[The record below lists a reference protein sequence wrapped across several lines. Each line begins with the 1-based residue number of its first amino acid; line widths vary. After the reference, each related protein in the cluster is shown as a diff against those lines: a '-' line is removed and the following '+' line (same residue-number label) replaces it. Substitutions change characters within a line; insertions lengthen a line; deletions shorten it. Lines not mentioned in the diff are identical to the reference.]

1 MNTNRMIQLSANAV
15 ALTLFAA
22 AIGCGRGQNPQ
33 AQLALLAGALP
44 ISLVGSYHGAL
55 ADKTEP
61 YARMRDA
68 AALEMYA
75 GQLARAIEIPVMPAP
90 MSMPAPMLPA
100 SAPMGEG
107 MSEAIATTP
116 LESVLSTGT
125 GIALLG
131 NSGSGKSSIVQWLIG
146 EAQPESLVILDPHN
160 DGKTW
165 GDLPVIDDYDAILD
179 KLADLLDQLKL
190 RRDRR
195 KKGLPNPP
203 LMIVADEWASLRA
216 YAAKRKNDV
225 CDEFVLLMG
234 CEARKLNM
242 VTLLCSQSGNVKA
255 MGLEGQGDFLEN
267 WCLVRL
273 GKIAKKYCKNLPDR
287 LVADAVAKSAYPCLI
302 NDELSYHPTHGSYA
316 VFEEGNT
323 PQNIKPYRK
332 HQAVKNQGT
341 VTPKT
346 ISNSPKSE
354 SEIIR
359 NYLDRLYHLPDYNP
373 PKDTRNQGENQ
384 GEKFS
389 IQGESE
395 NGGENA
401 ETQTEREFSP
411 CGESENEGETTPE
424 PGNLE
429 SSIESENVFTLDEA
443 GKVLGLRKE
452 AKTKPEIIVMVWGVK
467 PGKSRKYESAK
478 AKFEAIQAYWE
489 SLNLW
494 V

>member
-1 MNTNRMIQLSANAV
+1 MNPNRTIQITSNAI
-15 ALTLFAA
+15 ALILFAT

-44 ISLVGSYHGAL
+44 ISLVGSYHGHL

-61 YARMRDA
+61 YARMREQA
-68 AALEMYA
+68 SLEMYA
-75 GQLARAIEIPVMPAP
+75 GQLAAAIEVPVMP
-90 MSMPAPMLPA
+90 MPAPLPSLLPA
-100 SAPMGEG
+100 PVPMVEGEA
-107 MSEAIATTP
+107 AIATTP

-179 KLADLLDQLKL
+179 KLADLLEELKP

-216 YAAKRKNDV
+216 YASKRKNDV

-287 LVADAVAKSAYPCLI
+287 LVADAVAKAAYPCLI
-302 NDELSYHPTHGSYA
+302 NDELSYHPTHGCYG
-316 VFEEGNT
+316 VFEEGQA
-323 PQNIKPYRK
+323 PKNIKPYRK
-332 HQAVKNQGT
+332 SHSLNSIHNQDD
-341 VTPKT
+341 
-346 ISNSPKSE
+346 SNHVPITNSQE
-354 SEIIR
+354 SEAVIIR
-359 NYLDRLYHLPDYNP
+359 NYLDRLYKMPGYNP
-373 PKDTRNQGENQ
+373 PKTIPSQGENQ
-384 GEKFS
+384 GETFS
-389 IQGESE
+389 SQGESE
-395 NGGENA
+395 NQGENA
-401 ETQTEREFSP
+401 TTQSESKFSP
-411 CGESENEGETTPE
+411 CGENYIQGENGHFR
-424 PGNLE
+424 GGLGDE
-429 SSIESENVFTLDEA
+429 SESENVFTLDDA
-443 GKVLGLRKE
+443 GQVLALKKSGKN
-452 AKTKPEIIVMVWGVK
+452 KPEIIAIMWGVK

-478 AKFEAIQAYWE
+478 CKFEAIQAYWE
-489 SLNLW
+489 SLGLW
-494 V
+494 

>member
-1 MNTNRMIQLSANAV
+1 MLNTNRMIQLSANAV

-22 AIGCGRGQNPQ
+22 AIGCGRGQNPS

-44 ISLVGSYHGAL
+44 ISLVGSYHGHL

-61 YARMRDA
+61 YQRMRDA
-68 AALEMYA
+68 ASLEAYA
-75 GQLARAIEIPVMPAP
+75 SQLAAAIEVPVMPLPAP
-90 MSMPAPMLPA
+90 LPAPMLPA
-100 SAPMGEG
+100 SAPMGEA
-107 MSEAIATTP
+107 AIATTP

-165 GDLPVIDDYDAILD
+165 GDLPVVDDYDDILD
-179 KLADLLDQLKL
+179 KLADLLEELKL

-216 YAAKRKNDV
+216 YASKRKNDV

-273 GKIAKKYCKNLPDR
+273 GKIAKKYVKNLPDR
-287 LVADAVAKSAYPCLI
+287 LVADAVTKSAYPCLI
-302 NDELSYHPTHGSYA
+302 NDELSTHPTHGCYG
-316 VFEEGNT
+316 VFEDGQA
-323 PQNIKPYRK
+323 PKNIKPYRK
-332 HQAVKNQGT
+332 HQVINQGT
-341 VTPKT
+341 GTPQT
-346 ISNSPKSE
+346 ISNSPKNE
-354 SEIIR
+354 REVIN
-359 NYLDRLYHLPDYNP
+359 NYLDRLYKLPGY
-373 PKDTRNQGENQ
+373 
-384 GEKFS
+384 S
-389 IQGESE
+389 H
-395 NGGENA
+395 
-401 ETQTEREFSP
+401 
-411 CGESENEGETTPE
+411 PE
-424 PGNLE
+424 PGSDSARTSEPLNLP
-429 SSIESENVFTLDEA
+429 SEPVNLNQDNGFSGSANPVQGSELAQNHPPEPMNPNLATQVLALKKE
-443 GKVLGLRKE
+443 GKNK
-452 AKTKPEIIVMVWGVK
+452 AEIILALWG
-467 PGKSRKYESAK
+467 AK
-478 AKFEAIQAYWE
+478 KGGSQAYKDASDNFEAIKAYWE

-494 V
+494 A